1 MSFLS
6 KMLGRGKMAGEDLSQ
21 KAQDAKERAGEAMQ
35 GREDDIHSA
44 VDKVRDLADQA
55 TGGKFTG
62 KIDEA
67 ADRLKQAADDMAT
80 DDGGENDPKDGS
92 GS

>member
-35 GREDDIHSA
+35 DREDDIHAA

-67 ADRLKQAADDMAT
+67 ADRLKQAADDMSA
-80 DDGGENDPKDGS
+80 DEGEDEQKKPDA
-92 GS
+92 

>member
-6 KMLGRGKMAGEDLSQ
+6 KMLGRGKVAGEDLGQ
-21 KAQDAKERAGEAMQ
+21 KAQDAKQRAGEAMQ

-55 TGGKFTG
+55 TGGKFTS

-67 ADRLKQAADDMAT
+67 ADRLKQAADDMSV
-80 DDGGENDPKDGS
+80 DDGEGEQKKPGA
-92 GS
+92 